1 MKTKVYDTLNMEA
14 VKKGFDFL
22 LQNNN
27 LPHRDLV
34 IPDYITPKMIKKAI
48 KILSK
53 RIEKEKPYYVEVE
66 NPIERFNFIRGEV

>member
-1 MKTKVYDTLNMEA
+1 METKVYDILNMEA
-14 VKKGFDFL
+14 VKKGYDFL

-27 LPHRDLV
+27 LPHREIE

-53 RIEKEKPYYVEVE
+53 RIKEKSYYVEVE
-66 NPIERFNFIRGEV
+66 DTIEKCDFL